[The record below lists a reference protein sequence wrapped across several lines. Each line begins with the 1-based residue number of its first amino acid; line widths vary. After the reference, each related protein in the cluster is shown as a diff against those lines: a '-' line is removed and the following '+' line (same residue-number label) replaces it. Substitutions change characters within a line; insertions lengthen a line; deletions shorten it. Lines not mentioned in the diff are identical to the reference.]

1 MSAEEGVGIGARL
14 RAARERRGLTTLQAA
29 EKLHVEPRV
38 LECLEGEDF
47 AALGAEVY
55 VRGHLRR
62 YADFLG
68 ESARELQD
76 LYAGLAPAARPD
88 LTRIP
93 RGERPAQSQRLMV
106 PALTGILVVALAGIV
121 WWAMTLPGERPHALP
136 PAPAPDAKVDN
147 AVAAVTPA
155 AAPAAVTVAPA
166 PAALPHPATATQAAV
181 AGGQTLTLHFSGE
194 SWAQVAD
201 AHGRLLLDGLQGAGA
216 SRSVSGAAPLR
227 VVLGN
232 APAVALEVNGRPA
245 SLAAV
250 TRRRGD
256 AHFSVDA
263 TGELAVAHGSGGG
276 Q

>member
-38 LECLEGEDF
+38 LECLEGENF

-62 YADFLG
+62 YADLLG
-68 ESARELQD
+68 ESSRELQD
-76 LYAGLAPAARPD
+76 LYAGLAPSVRPD

-93 RGERPAQSQRLMV
+93 RGERPAQSQRLV
-106 PALTGILVVALAGIV
+106 IPALTGILAVALAGIV
-121 WWAMTLPGERPHALP
+121 WWAMTRPGERPHSLP
-136 PAPAPDAKVDN
+136 PPPAPDAN
-147 AVAAVTPA
+147 LSTA
-155 AAPAAVTVAPA
+155 AAPAA
-166 PAALPHPATATQAAV
+166 PAAAVAAPATAAPAVPAAQAAA

-216 SRSVSGAAPLR
+216 SRSVSGTAPLR

-263 TGELAVAHGSGGG
+263 AGELAVAHGSGGG

>member
-38 LECLEGEDF
+38 LECLESENF

-55 VRGHLRR
+55 VRGHLKR
-62 YADFLG
+62 YAELVG
-68 ESARELQD
+68 ESSRELQD

-93 RGERPAQSQRLMV
+93 RGERPAQSQRLVV
-106 PALTGILVVALAGIV
+106 PALTGILIVALAGIV
-121 WWAMTLPGERPHALP
+121 WWAMTLPGERPHELPPP
-136 PAPAPDAKVDN
+136 PAPDPS
-147 AVAAVTPA
+147 VAASATLAPAARDTPVGAGVTPA
-155 AAPAAVTVAPA
+155 AAARPPAEP
-166 PAALPHPATATQAAV
+166 AV
-181 AGGQTLTLHFSGE
+181 AHATGDQALTLHFSGA

-201 AHGRLLLDGLQGAGA
+201 AHGKLLLDGLQAAGA

-245 SLAAV
+245 SLTNV

-256 AHFSVDA
+256 AHFSVDSA
-263 TGELAVAHGSGGG
+263 GELAATHGGGG